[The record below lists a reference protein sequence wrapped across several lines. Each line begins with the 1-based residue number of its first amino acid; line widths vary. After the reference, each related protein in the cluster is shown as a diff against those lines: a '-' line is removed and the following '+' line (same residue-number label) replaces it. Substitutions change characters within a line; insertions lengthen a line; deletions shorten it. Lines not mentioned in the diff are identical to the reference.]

1 MAGLRNVLVVEDDAM
16 IRDLYKMA
24 LANAEYVVDV
34 ADSAEE
40 LYTKLERFHPD
51 VIFLDVMLPG
61 TSGLQILKELRT
73 NPARGCM
80 DSKVI
85 VLTNLAQ
92 RSVADNAMDNGAD
105 GFIIKADIL
114 PKDLPKVIESL
125 EEDEDGVDA

>member
-24 LANAEYVVDV
+24 LANANYYVEV

-40 LYTKLERFHPD
+40 LYLKLEKFHPD
-51 VIFLDVMLPG
+51 CIFLDVMLPG
-61 TSGLQILKELRT
+61 TSGLEILKELRT
-73 NPARGCM
+73 NPAKGCM
-80 DSKVI
+80 DSKII

-92 RSVADNAMDNGAD
+92 RTVADNAMENGAD

-114 PKDLPKVIESL
+114 PKDLSKVIESL
-125 EEDEDGVDA
+125 EED

>member
-16 IRDLYKMA
+16 IRDLYKMS
-24 LANAEYVVDV
+24 LANAEYVVEV
-34 ADSAEE
+34 ADGADEM
-40 LYTKLERFHPD
+40 YVKLERFQPD
-51 VIFLDVMLPG
+51 VVFLDVMLPG
-61 TSGLQILKELRT
+61 ISGLEILRELRT
-73 NPARGCM
+73 NPNHGCM
-80 DSKVI
+80 DAKII

-125 EEDEDGVDA
+125 EEE